1 MSGDAGYFKDLFPK
15 TQIPSILSALL
26 QAGSTIKKKTEN
38 DHEDWITRRIYAK
51 VITAYPFRDGPLDI
65 RPQPEILSDAPDADT
80 PGGKID
86 LLVSCGRGYHV
97 YFAIEAKRLRF
108 YNPGGKIRAGNA
120 PYVNDGMMR
129 FVSGQYAPFMETGAM
144 MGYVFDGET
153 GKARS
158 GVANYIRKK
167 EKELRL
173 RKPKGLMKSEILA
186 DRRVDETLHDLGER
200 QFTIYHLFV
209 AV

>member
-1 MSGDAGYFKDLFPK
+1 MTGDPEYFKKLFPEK
-15 TQIPSILSALL
+15 HVPLILSSVLDV
-26 QAGSTIKKKTEN
+26 GSTVHRET
-38 DHEDWITRRIYAK
+38 DYDREDRISTKICGRLQWIP
-51 VITAYPFRDGPLDI
+51 PFRDGPLAIHPQQEIIDGDI
-65 RPQPEILSDAPDADT
+65 VVGRIEIL
-80 PGGKID
+80 I
-86 LLVSCGRGYHV
+86 SCGEGSHV

-108 YNPGGKIRAGNA
+108 RNPKGRFETGNA

-129 FVSGQYAPFMETGAM
+129 FVTGQYAPFMETGAM
-144 MGYVFDGET
+144 LGYVFDGET

-158 GVANYIRKK
+158 GVANYIRSK

-173 RKPKGLMKSEILA
+173 REPKRLLKSKILA
-186 DRRVDETLHDLGER
+186 DSLVDETLHDLGER